1 MFNTDNRSTKTSG
14 VIINFEYIWLVN
26 GRWNTLYCL
35 NLILYVS
42 ELDQGAIIF
51 MTKPYVT
58 TDSTTLPSHYLFF
71 VTESSIL
78 DLDCSLD
85 ENFSEESMAL
95 KVINKINI

>member
-1 MFNTDNRSTKTSG
+1 
-14 VIINFEYIWLVN
+14 
-26 GRWNTLYCL
+26 
-35 NLILYVS
+35 
-42 ELDQGAIIF
+42 